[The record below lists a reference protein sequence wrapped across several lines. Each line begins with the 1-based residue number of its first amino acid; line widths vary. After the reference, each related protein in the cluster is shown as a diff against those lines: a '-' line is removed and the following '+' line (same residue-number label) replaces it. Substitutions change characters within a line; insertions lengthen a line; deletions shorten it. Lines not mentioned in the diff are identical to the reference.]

1 MPHDRRIDAPPAR
14 SGAPGTG
21 PAGSWDLVVV
31 GAGPAGTATALGA
44 LRADPSLRVLLLDRE
59 DFPRDKS
66 CGDGIAPHVVD
77 ALSAVGAGD
86 VVDGWA
92 PLGTLELARGDRA
105 VRRSLARPVWVVP
118 RATFDERLVRCA
130 VNAGAQLR
138 RHRVRAV
145 AAGPDGARLDGDLAA
160 AVLVGADGAHSVVRA
175 AAGLSPVRRRALAIR
190 GYAPTTGDGRGL
202 QRIVYGGRRQP
213 SYAWAFDRG
222 DGLSNVGYGELL
234 DPSGRP
240 PSRELLLDQLQTLV
254 PGAGA
259 TGDHWRAHHLPLSEW
274 RWQQPDGP
282 VLLVGDAA
290 GLVNPLTG
298 EGIYYAVASG
308 ILAGRAAAHA
318 VAENSPGRAGALH
331 RAAVRG
337 LLGRHLRHTFAT
349 SRLST
354 VPAVVD
360 AGIRAA
366 ARSQRVFDDLVEIG
380 LGQGL
385 VTPRLVSGLTD
396 SLTRAGTDRLVAHRP
411 RRATRT
417 R

>member
-1 MPHDRRIDAPPAR
+1 V
-14 SGAPGTG
+14 S
-21 PAGSWDLVVV
+21 V
-31 GAGPAGTATALGA
+31 
-44 LRADPSLRVLLLDRE
+44 
-59 DFPRDKS
+59 
-66 CGDGIAPHVVD
+66 
-77 ALSAVGAGD
+77 
-86 VVDGWA
+86 
-92 PLGTLELARGDRA
+92 
-105 VRRSLARPVWVVP
+105 
-118 RATFDERLVRCA
+118 
-130 VNAGAQLR
+130 
-138 RHRVRAV
+138 
-145 AAGPDGARLDGDLAA
+145 DGDLAA
-160 AVLVGADGAHSVVRA
+160 SVLVGADGAHSVVRV

-190 GYAPTTGDGRGL
+190 GYAPTHADGRGL

-234 DPSGRP
+234 HPGGAP

-254 PGAGA
+254 PGAGS
-259 TGDHWRAHHLPLSEW
+259 TGEHWRAHHLPLSEW

-308 ILAGRAAAHA
+308 ILAGRAAARA
-318 VAENSPGRAGALH
+318 VAEGSPGRAGALH

-349 SRLST
+349 SRISR

-385 VTPRLVSGLTD
+385 LTPGLVGGLTD
-396 SLTRAGTDRLVAHRP
+396 SLTRAGSSRLVAHRH
-411 RRATRT
+411 RRTTPTR
-417 R
+417 